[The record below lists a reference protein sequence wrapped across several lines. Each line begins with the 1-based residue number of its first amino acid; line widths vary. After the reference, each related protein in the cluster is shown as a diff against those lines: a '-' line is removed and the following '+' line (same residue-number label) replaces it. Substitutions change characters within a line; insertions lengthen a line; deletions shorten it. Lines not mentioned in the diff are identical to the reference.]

1 MLKATLESYDNERG
15 VMTVDPWQLA
25 KFLKAL
31 ADEKRLQIVRL
42 LGRRSICVCELESLV
57 ELSQPAVSHHLKIL
71 REAGVVNDTRQGKWI
86 YYSLNEDNYTMMLN
100 ALTVLPIT
108 AIGEDNF
115 NSEPDFC
122 QICEQK
128 SQSKN
133 KT

>member
-1 MLKATLESYDNERG
+1 MHKATLESYDNERG

-86 YYSLNEDNYTMMLN
+86 YYSLNEDNYMRMLN

-108 AIGEDNF
+108 AVGEDDF

-122 QICEQK
+122 RICEQK

>member
-1 MLKATLESYDNERG
+1 MD
-15 VMTVDPWQLA
+15 DWQLA

-71 REAGVVNDTRQGKWI
+71 REAGLVIDTRQGKWI
-86 YYSLNEDNYTMMLN
+86 YYSLNKGNYTKMLD

-108 AIGEDNF
+108 AMGGH
-115 NSEPDFC
+115 SEPDFC
-122 QICEQK
+122 SACEEK
-128 SQSKN
+128 K
-133 KT
+133 